1 LQLLIS
7 DSNIFIDMEVSN
19 LIKKMFE
26 LPYQF
31 AVPDILYEEELK
43 EDHENLLDYGLIMKM
58 VSEESI
64 LYLENSLSQYS
75 KIGFYDKLALAVA
88 KQESCPL
95 VTGDGALRIAG
106 KDEAIVV
113 LGTVWLMDELI
124 IHSLISME
132 EAREAY
138 ALMKDNGRRLP
149 WKMIEDKLSDS
160 L

>member
-1 LQLLIS
+1 
-7 DSNIFIDMEVSN
+7 MEVSN

>member
-1 LQLLIS
+1 MQLLIS